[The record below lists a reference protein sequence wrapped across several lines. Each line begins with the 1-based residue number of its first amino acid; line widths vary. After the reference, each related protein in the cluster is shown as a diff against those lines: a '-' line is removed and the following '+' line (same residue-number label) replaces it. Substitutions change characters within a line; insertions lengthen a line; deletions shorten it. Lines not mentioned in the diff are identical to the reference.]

1 MALADVLNFSD
12 TTPAAPSGS
21 QLIVPQNDGG
31 SPTANESF
39 YDPIM
44 VGDTGSGGLGGNV
57 PAPAAGSAAAGKF
70 LKADGT
76 FAVPGGTGITALT
89 GDVTATGS
97 GSVAATAVKIP
108 PGVTLTG
115 TPSSGQVPTAT
126 GAAAATWQTPS
137 AGINQLTGDGTAGP
151 GSGSQ
156 ALTLANTAVTPGSY
170 TNSNITV
177 DAKGRVTAAANG
189 SGGGSTVVAA
199 PPYIEIG
206 GVFYDQDF
214 FAVTK
219 PPSSPSWVNSL
230 APGTITAGTNGD
242 LILTDSGSSNYFL
255 TQSGSASVDAVFRYH
270 AYGAQSYIGVWLY
283 DSTNSFIYSFIQA
296 NSNSAGTYSIPGLAL
311 YKWTYSGSGNPTFST
326 ATYYSALTALGIG
339 GNLHLKIAKSGSSIN
354 FQLSQNGGANY
365 ETIATFGSIGT
376 ISNGGVVFSPKS
388 GTMSIDL
395 ISLAVA

>member
-1 MALADVLNFSD
+1 MS
-12 TTPAAPSGS
+12 
-21 QLIVPQNDGG
+21 
-31 SPTANESF
+31 
-39 YDPIM
+39 
-44 VGDTGSGGLGGNV
+44 
-57 PAPAAGSAAAGKF
+57 
-70 LKADGT
+70 
-76 FAVPGGTGITALT
+76 ITRSILL
-89 GDVTATGS
+89 
-97 GSVAATAVKIP
+97 AATASFA
-108 PGVTLTG
+108 LL
-115 TPSSGQVPTAT
+115 
-126 GAAAATWQTPS
+126 AAPVVGHAKEAKLIGLAVANLQANFFNQIKQSAEAYAAKQ
-137 AGINQLTGDGTAGP
+137 GLK
-151 GSGSQ
+151 
-156 ALTLANTAVTPGSY
+156 V
-170 TNSNITV
+170 ITV

-255 TQSGSASVDAVFRYH
+255 TQSGSASVEAVFRYH